1 MAGVTADVR
10 PILPA
15 KLNVLVRVTVIAA
28 PVAPELKFTGL
39 LTDSVKLPTW
49 TVDAAEWEAVP
60 GEPVPVMETE
70 YVPAVVDARVHDA
83 VTVAFAVILVAV
95 VGQVT
100 VRPVTGVTTEDR
112 LMLPAKF

>member
-1 MAGVTADVR
+1 
-10 PILPA
+10 
-15 KLNVLVRVTVIAA
+15 
-28 PVAPELKFTGL
+28 
-39 LTDSVKLPTW
+39 
-49 TVDAAEWEAVP
+49 
-60 GEPVPVMETE
+60 METE

-112 LMLPAKF
+112 LMLPAKFWTLVRVTVIAEPVAPLLKLTGEERDSVKSPTWTRI